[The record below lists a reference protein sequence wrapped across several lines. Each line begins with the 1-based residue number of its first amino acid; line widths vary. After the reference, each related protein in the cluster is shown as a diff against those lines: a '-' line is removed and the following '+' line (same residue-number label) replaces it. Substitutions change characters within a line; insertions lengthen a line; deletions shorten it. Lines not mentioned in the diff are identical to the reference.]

1 MLLVV
6 TYSRDARQS
15 LRNVCRT
22 HEETAVREFGRAAL
36 LAETEFAAFQA
47 VRLRE
52 KHGEAVQI
60 ERTRPF
66 NEFAAVPDAV
76 REAAEAYERREEPAV
91 PYTSFAAGRALPDPE
106 QMKQS
111 EL

>member
-6 TYSRDARQS
+6 TYSRDARES
-15 LRNVCRT
+15 LRNVCRR

-91 PYTSFAAGRALPDPE
+91 PYTSFATGRELPDPE